1 MILITGS
8 TGYIGSHL
16 CCYLKKK
23 KIKFVGIDNLS
34 YSYKSNINQKD
45 NHFFF
50 DISSKK
56 KVYQLIKEYNID
68 KVIHAAAFS
77 YVLEAEKE
85 KKKYFLNNVTKT
97 KKFIDICKKAK
108 IKKFIFFSSSNVY
121 KEKKGMI
128 KISEKDSINPKNF
141 YGQNKLLIEQYL
153 KKTKFDS
160 LVILRLFN
168 IIGIFNP
175 KFKIFNF
182 KKKNYQRLIF
192 KIIQNIKNKK
202 ITNINFIKI
211 NNKIK
216 FPSRDF
222 ISIHSL
228 SFIIFKL
235 IIIIK
240 SNKRINKTFNIGS
253 GIATGINKI
262 TFEIKK
268 RFKNKV
274 KFKYLPIS
282 KKELN
287 YTKACINNIF
297 SYLKYKPKF
306 NLIKTLKTHYEQSR

>member
-16 CCYLKKK
+16 SYYLQKK
-23 KIKFVGIDNLS
+23 KIEFIGIDNLS
-34 YSYKSNINQKD
+34 YSYKSNIDKKA
-45 NHFFF
+45 NHFFL

-56 KVYQLIKEYNID
+56 KVFHLIKKYNID
-68 KVIHAAAFS
+68 TVIHAAAFS

-85 KKKYFLNNVTKT
+85 KKKYFLNNITKT
-97 KKFIDICKKAK
+97 KKFIDECKKAK
-108 IKKFIFFSSSNVY
+108 IKNFIFFSSSNVY
-121 KEKKGMI
+121 KEKKGII
-128 KISEKDSINPKNF
+128 KINEKDLTNPKNF
-141 YGQNKLLIEQYL
+141 YGQNKLLIEKYL
-153 KKTKFDS
+153 KKKKFNS

-192 KIIQNIKNKK
+192 KIIQNIQNKK
-202 ITNINFIKI
+202 ITNISFIKI
-211 NNKIK
+211 NNKKK

-222 ISIHSL
+222 ISINLL

-240 SNKRINKTFNIGS
+240 SNKKINKTFNIGS
-253 GIATGINKI
+253 GIATDINKI
-262 TFEIKK
+262 TGEIKK
-268 RFKNKV
+268 KFKNKV

-287 YTKACINNIF
+287 YTKACINNI
-297 SYLKYKPKF
+297 SKYLKYKPKF
-306 NLIKTLKTHYEQSR
+306 NLIKTLKTYYE

>member
-16 CCYLKKK
+16 SYYLQKK
-23 KIKFVGIDNLS
+23 KIEFIGIDNLS
-34 YSYKSNINQKD
+34 YSYKSNIDKKA
-45 NHFFF
+45 NHFFL

-56 KVYQLIKEYNID
+56 KVFHLIKKYNID
-68 KVIHAAAFS
+68 TVIHAAAFS

-85 KKKYFLNNVTKT
+85 KKKYFLNNITKT
-97 KKFIDICKKAK
+97 KKFIDECKKAK
-108 IKKFIFFSSSNVY
+108 IKNFIFFSSSNVY
-121 KEKKGMI
+121 KEKKGII
-128 KISEKDSINPKNF
+128 KINEKDLTNPKNF
-141 YGQNKLLIEQYL
+141 YGQNKLLIEKYL
-153 KKTKFDS
+153 KKKKFNS

-192 KIIQNIKNKK
+192 KIIQNIQNKK

-211 NNKIK
+211 NNKKK

-222 ISIHSL
+222 ISINLL

-240 SNKRINKTFNIGS
+240 SNKKINKTFNIGS
-253 GIATGINKI
+253 GIATDINKI
-262 TFEIKK
+262 TGEIKK
-268 RFKNKV
+268 KFKNKV

-287 YTKACINNIF
+287 YTKACINNI
-297 SYLKYKPKF
+297 SKYLKYKPKF
-306 NLIKTLKTHYEQSR
+306 NLIKTLKTYYE

>member
-16 CCYLKKK
+16 SLYFQKK
-23 KIKFVGIDNLS
+23 KIEFIGIDNLS
-34 YSYKSNINQKD
+34 YSYKSNINKKG

-56 KVYQLIKEYNID
+56 KVFQLIKKYNID
-68 KVIHAAAFS
+68 TVIHAAAFS
-77 YVLEAEKE
+77 YVLEAEEK
-85 KKKYFLNNVTKT
+85 KKKYFLNNITKT

-108 IKKFIFFSSSNVY
+108 IKRFIFFSSSNVY
-121 KEKKGMI
+121 KEKKGML
-128 KISEKDSINPKNF
+128 KINEKDLTNPKNF

-202 ITNINFIKI
+202 ITNINFMKI
-211 NNKIK
+211 NNQRK

-222 ISIHSL
+222 ISINSL
-228 SFIIFKL
+228 SLIIFKL

-240 SNKRINKTFNIGS
+240 SNKKINKTFNIGS
-253 GIATGINKI
+253 GIATDINKI
-262 TFEIKK
+262 TYKIKK
-268 RFKNKV
+268 KFKSRV

-287 YTKACINNIF
+287 YTKACINNIIK
-297 SYLKYKPKF
+297 YLRYKPKF
-306 NLIKTLKTHYEQSR
+306 NLNKTLRTHYE

>member
-16 CCYLKKK
+16 SYYLQKK
-23 KIKFVGIDNLS
+23 KIEFIGIDNLS
-34 YSYKSNINQKD
+34 YSYKSNIDKKA
-45 NHFFF
+45 NHFFL

-56 KVYQLIKEYNID
+56 KVFHLIKKYNID
-68 KVIHAAAFS
+68 TVIHAAAFS

-85 KKKYFLNNVTKT
+85 KKKYFLNNITKT
-97 KKFIDICKKAK
+97 KKFIDECKKAK
-108 IKKFIFFSSSNVY
+108 IKNFIFFSSSNVY
-121 KEKKGMI
+121 KEKKGII
-128 KISEKDSINPKNF
+128 KINEKDLTNPKNF
-141 YGQNKLLIEQYL
+141 YGQNKLLIEKYL
-153 KKTKFDS
+153 KKKKFNS

-192 KIIQNIKNKK
+192 KIIQNIQNKK

-211 NNKIK
+211 NNKKK

-222 ISIHSL
+222 ISINLL

-240 SNKRINKTFNIGS
+240 SNKKINKTFNIGS
-253 GIATGINKI
+253 GIATDINKI
-262 TFEIKK
+262 TGEIKK
-268 RFKNKV
+268 KFKNKV

-297 SYLKYKPKF
+297 RYLKYKPKF

>member
-16 CCYLKKK
+16 CYYLKKK

-50 DISSKK
+50 DISYEK

-68 KVIHAAAFS
+68 TVIHAAASS

-97 KKFIDICKKAK
+97 KKFIDTCKKAK
-108 IKKFIFFSSSNVY
+108 IKKFIFLSSSNVY
-121 KEKKGMI
+121 KEKKGII
-128 KISEKDSINPKNF
+128 KIKEKDSTKPKNF

-153 KKTKFDS
+153 KEKEFDS

-182 KKKNYQRLIF
+182 KKK
-192 KIIQNIKNKK
+192 
-202 ITNINFIKI
+202 
-211 NNKIK
+211 
-216 FPSRDF
+216 
-222 ISIHSL
+222 
-228 SFIIFKL
+228 
-235 IIIIK
+235 IIK
-240 SNKRINKTFNIGS
+240 D
-253 GIATGINKI
+253 
-262 TFEIKK
+262 
-268 RFKNKV
+268 
-274 KFKYLPIS
+274 
-282 KKELN
+282 
-287 YTKACINNIF
+287 
-297 SYLKYKPKF
+297 
-306 NLIKTLKTHYEQSR
+306 

>member
-68 KVIHAAAFS
+68 TVIHAAAFS

-97 KKFIDICKKAK
+97 KKFIDTCKKAK

-121 KEKKGMI
+121 KEKKKII
-128 KISEKDSINPKNF
+128 KISEKNSINPKNF

-192 KIIQNIKNKK
+192 KIIENIKNKK
-202 ITNINFIKI
+202 ITNINYIKI

-216 FPSRDF
+216 FPTRDF

-235 IIIIK
+235 IIIIE
-240 SNKRINKTFNIGS
+240 SNKKINKIFNIGS
-253 GIATGINKI
+253 GIGTDINKI
-262 TFEIKK
+262 TCEIKK

-274 KFKYLPIS
+274 NFKYLPIS

-287 YTKACINNIF
+287 YTKACINSI
-297 SYLKYKPKF
+297 SRYLKYKPKF
-306 NLIKTLKTHYEQSR
+306 NLIRTLRTHYE

>member
-68 KVIHAAAFS
+68 TVIHAAAFS
-77 YVLEAEKE
+77 YVLEAEKK

-97 KKFIDICKKAK
+97 KKFIDTCKKAK

-235 IIIIK
+235 IIIIE
-240 SNKRINKTFNIGS
+240 SNKKINKIFNIGS
-253 GIATGINKI
+253 GIGTDINKI
-262 TFEIKK
+262 TCEIKK

-274 KFKYLPIS
+274 KFNYLPIS

-287 YTKACINNIF
+287 YTKACINSI
-297 SYLKYKPKF
+297 SRYLKYKPKF
-306 NLIKTLKTHYEQSR
+306 NLIRTLRTHYE

>member
-16 CCYLKKK
+16 SYYFQKK
-23 KIKFVGIDNLS
+23 KIEFIGIDNLS
-34 YSYKSNINQKD
+34 YSYKSNINKKA

-56 KVYQLIKEYNID
+56 KVYQLIKKYNID
-68 KVIHAAAFS
+68 IVIHAAAFS

-85 KKKYFLNNVTKT
+85 KKKYFVNNITRT
-97 KKFIDICKKAK
+97 MKFIDTCKRAN

-121 KEKKGMI
+121 KEKKEMI
-128 KISEKDSINPKNF
+128 KIKEKDSTKPKNF

-153 KKTKFDS
+153 KKKKFDS
-160 LVILRLFN
+160 LIILRLFN
-168 IIGIFNP
+168 IIGVFNP

-182 KKKNYQRLIF
+182 KKENYQRLIF
-192 KIIQNIKNKK
+192 KIIQNIKNRK
-202 ITNINFIKI
+202 ITNINFLKV
-211 NNKIK
+211 KDKKK

-222 ISIHSL
+222 ISINSL

-253 GIATGINKI
+253 GIATDINKI
-262 TFEIKK
+262 TCEIKK

-287 YTKACINNIF
+287 YTKACIDNIF
-297 SYLKYKPKF
+297 RYLKYKPKF